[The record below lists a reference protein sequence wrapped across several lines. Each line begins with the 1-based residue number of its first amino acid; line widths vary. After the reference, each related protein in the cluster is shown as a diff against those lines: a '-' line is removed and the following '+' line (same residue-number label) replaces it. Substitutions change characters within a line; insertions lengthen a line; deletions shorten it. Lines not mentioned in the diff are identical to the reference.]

1 MKAYIIRRLLLVP
14 ITLFLVSI
22 LIFAILRAIPGDVV
36 TMIFAQE
43 GATYDERLAI
53 DLRREFGFERPIHVQ
68 YVDWAGHF
76 LRGDFGQSYW
86 FKRPALDVLKVRVVP
101 TLEIMVLAM
110 SGGVVLGG
118 AAGIIAAVRRDTWVD
133 YVVRSIAVAGLTMPA
148 FVAAILVLIVLITLF
163 HWTPPARF
171 MYIEESWKD
180 HLSAIVWPAV
190 VLAFIMSAGF
200 SRVVRT
206 QMLEVIR
213 EDYVRTARAKGLTE
227 WVVIGRHVLRNAMLP
242 VLGLMGVQ
250 VAFLISGSV
259 VTEAVFNIPGMGT
272 GLLEAA
278 RNRDYTVVQL
288 FVVIMVMIVMTTN
301 LTVDL
306 LYAWIDPR
314 IKYR

>member
-1 MKAYIIRRLLLVP
+1 M
-14 ITLFLVSI
+14 SI
-22 LIFAILRAIPGDVV
+22 LIFGILRAIPGDVV

-68 YVDWAGHF
+68 YIDWAGHF
-76 LRGDFGQSYW
+76 LRGDFGRILLVQAPCAR
-86 FKRPALDVLKVRVVP
+86 RPEGPSRSDHRDHGP
-101 TLEIMVLAM
+101 GDEWRR
-110 SGGVVLGG
+110 GDRRH